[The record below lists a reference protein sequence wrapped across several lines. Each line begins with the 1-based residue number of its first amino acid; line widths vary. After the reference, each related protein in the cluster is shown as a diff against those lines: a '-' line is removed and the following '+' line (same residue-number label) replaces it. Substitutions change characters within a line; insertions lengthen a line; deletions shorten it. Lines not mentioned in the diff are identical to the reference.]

1 MTLINKLVKKLL
13 GILVLGLFIC
23 TAPSQADDISDFE
36 IEGMSI
42 GDSLLE
48 YFTEQEIEDHI
59 VDSYYQYIKVNKGKF
74 LGVEFIDI
82 PRLEVYEA
90 LQFAIKKNDQ
100 RYKIYMVKG
109 MIRFKENINDCYEKL
124 NDIDKD
130 LSELFKN
137 LSREKYNG
145 PHPADPSGKST
156 INSINY
162 WFPTNDLIEIEC
174 YDWSEEKGYIDH
186 LRIGATTDEFN
197 SWLNNEG

>member
-1 MTLINKLVKKLL
+1 M
-13 GILVLGLFIC
+13 ILTFQ
-23 TAPSQADDISDFE
+23 TSSQADDIRDFQ

-48 YFTEQEIEDHI
+48 YFTKQEIEDHI
-59 VDSYYQYIKVNKGKF
+59 VHSYYQHIKVNKGKF

-82 PRLEVYEA
+82 PRLEDYEA

-100 RYKIYMVKG
+100 RYKIYMIKG
-109 MIRFKENINDCYEKL
+109 MIRFEENINDCYEKQ

-137 LSREKYNG
+137 LSRETSKG
-145 PHPADPSGKST
+145 THPADPSGKST

-186 LRIGATTDEFN
+186 LRIGATTNEFN
-197 SWLNNEG
+197 KWLNNEG